1 MSNLRQKILILYS
14 ATPDLHSGIGA
25 WAIYDGT
32 GKEHHTT
39 GDSTE
44 PPYRSVLAAM
54 QDGWRVIQFPQ
65 QFPAYPGMELNTS
78 YLRFEYILE
87 KMEECDNGG

>member
-1 MSNLRQKILILYS
+1 MPSTRQKILILYA
-14 ATPDLHSGIGA
+14 ATPDLRSGIGA

-39 GDSTE
+39 GDSDT
-44 PPYRSVLAAM
+44 PPYGSVLAAM
-54 QDGWRVIQFPQ
+54 RDGWRVVQFPQ
-65 QFPAYPGMELNTS
+65 QFPAYPGMELSTS

-87 KMEECDNGG
+87 KLEEIDSDG